1 MEKAL
6 TAVIAALL
14 VLIMLGLGAWLGYL
28 VGAKNAPV
36 PEDTVPAAQQTQDDG
51 SVIAARLPDPAPS
64 PPPHQ
69 LPSRAKEE
77 RRVSVTVR
85 PTVQPN
91 PVAAADGT
99 LHCECPPLTVDLS
112 LVQVDGGRR
121 VIASSPDGQ
130 VVRALDIPIDPA
142 PLPPPSRPWA
152 AGLSYGAHTD
162 TVGAWVERDVSR
174 IRLGLDVQQREGGD
188 MDVRVRAGW
197 VF

>member
-1 MEKAL
+1 MSRPMQFVLAL
-6 TAVIAALL
+6 SV
-14 VLIMLGLGAWLGYL
+14 VLGLGATLWLGYL
-28 VGAKNAPV
+28 LGHARAPV
-36 PEDTVPAAQQTQDDG
+36 PENTAPAAQQPQDDG

-69 LPSRAKEE
+69 LPKGAHEE

-85 PTVQPN
+85 PTVQPT

-99 LHCECPPLTVDLS
+99 LHCECPPVTVDLS

-130 VVRALDIPIDPA
+130 VIRALDVPIDPA

-152 AGLSYGAHTD
+152 AGLSYGANSG

-174 IRLGLDVQQREGGD
+174 IRLGLDVQQ
-188 MDVRVRAGW
+188 
-197 VF
+197 